1 MHESISIALLSQT
14 GETGRHLRDAL
25 MHVGTP
31 IVYEAAASDL
41 DRDALERSGARVVVV
56 NLDPD
61 VESHLDDVYALLD
74 DDRYNVIFNEAQVSS
89 QLSGWEQARWARHLV
104 AKITGAENADPPRPE
119 GAEAVPQRVV
129 ASAIAVAVDV
139 VASNEAFDE
148 PPAPAVAQAVPESMP
163 EPAIELKSAAPD
175 VADDFSDIV
184 SLLQEVE
191 PGPAPDSAPANDSA
205 KVDIDTM
212 FATVPMPVLDLSAF
226 DDEPDAID
234 VPDAVNVPTAVEV
247 SAAEFDDLSTLAFEA
262 IVVGEVETETE
273 VEIEIESGT
282 EAEPEAAAAV
292 DGGIGFGDLDDFADD
307 GAEDGPLL
315 DFSFDT
321 EPASPPAAVSA
332 RVKGAAP
339 ADMAADG
346 AGDIDWELLD
356 LDFADTPPS
365 SEEADSDEPVA
376 AVPAA
381 EIGSAFSWSLEEI
394 DDGESTPNAASPTA
408 QPAEFG
414 IETISASD
422 FLAPE
427 SQAPVPQTPLVELEL
442 VPIEEAMAPTVA
454 TLAHDNNGPGVWLDP
469 DAIKQQVVSN
479 VWVMGASIGGPE
491 AVREFLAELP
501 KDCPALFLLAQHMG
515 PEFVDIMAQQLARA
529 IQLTVR
535 TPTHGERVAHGDIVI
550 VPTTHRLRVNK
561 QGVILLELLPD
572 NTQGNRPSIDQ
583 VLNDVADAF
592 GANAGVIV
600 FSGMAEDAAEGSVY
614 LAGIGG
620 RVYVQDPDTCVI
632 SSMVDGVIETG
643 VVTFAG
649 SPKALAGKVM
659 GDLKMAA
666 RN

>member
-41 DRDALERSGARVVVV
+41 DREALERSGARVVVV

-74 DDRYNVIFNEAQVSS
+74 DERYNVIFNEAQVSS

-119 GAEAVPQRVV
+119 GAEAVPQRVIAPVVV
-129 ASAIAVAVDV
+129 AAVEVI
-139 VASNEAFDE
+139 ASNESFDE
-148 PPAPAVAQAVPESMP
+148 PPAPVVAQAAPELMT
-163 EPAIELKSAAPD
+163 EPAIELKPEAPE
-175 VADDFSDIV
+175 VADDFADIV

-191 PGPAPDSAPANDSA
+191 PEPVPDSAPIGNAVSA
-205 KVDIDTM
+205 DIDMM

-226 DDEPDAID
+226 DDEPRT
-234 VPDAVNVPTAVEV
+234 VNVPTPVDAP
-247 SAAEFDDLSTLAFEA
+247 AADIDDLSTVAFEA
-262 IVVGEVETETE
+262 IVIDETESEFEVEADADAD
-273 VEIEIESGT
+273 
-282 EAEPEAAAAV
+282 AEPEPLAAA
-292 DGGIGFGDLDDFADD
+292 DGGIGFGDLDDFAD
-307 GAEDGPLL
+307 GAAEDGPLL
-315 DFSFDT
+315 DLSFEV
-321 EPASPPAAVSA
+321 EPVRPAPAVSDPVQEA
-332 RVKGAAP
+332 VAA
-339 ADMAADG
+339 DEAADG
-346 AGDIDWELLD
+346 AGVVKLELLD
-356 LDFADTPPS
+356 LDFADTPPAS
-365 SEEADSDEPVA
+365 REANPDDQVA
-376 AVPAA
+376 AVPAV

-394 DDGESTPNAASPTA
+394 DEGESTPNAASPTA

-414 IETISASD
+414 IETISAAD

-427 SQAPVPQTPLVELEL
+427 AQAPVPQTPLVELEL
-442 VPIEEAMAPTVA
+442 VPIEEAMAPA
-454 TLAHDNNGPGVWLDP
+454 AAKSMHDNDGPGVWLDP
-469 DAIKQQVVSN
+469 DAAKKQVVSN

-561 QGVILLELLPD
+561 QGVILLELLPE

-649 SPKALAGKVM
+649 SPKALAGKVIS
-659 GDLKMAA
+659 DLKMAA

>member
-1 MHESISIALLSQT
+1 MHESIAIALLSQT
-14 GETGRHLRDAL
+14 GEAGRHLRDAL
-25 MHVGTP
+25 LHVGTP

-56 NLDPD
+56 NLDSE

-104 AKITGAENADPPRPE
+104 AKITGSENADPPRPE
-119 GAEAVPQRVV
+119 GAEAVPVREQPVLAAAAPV
-129 ASAIAVAVDV
+129 AEVLASDVQVELPQVEAAETIISVALQEP
-139 VASNEAFDE
+139 EAE
-148 PPAPAVAQAVPESMP
+148 
-163 EPAIELKSAAPD
+163 EPAASLQD
-175 VADDFSDIV
+175 GGDFADIV

-191 PGPAPDSAPANDSA
+191 PEPAQEATRAEVPVA
-205 KVDIDTM
+205 VDVDNL
-212 FATVPMPVLDLSAF
+212 FATVPMPVLDLSDF
-226 DDEPDAID
+226 DDALDEADA
-234 VPDAVNVPTAVEV
+234 PAP
-247 SAAEFDDLSTLAFEA
+247 AADPLATQAFEA
-262 IVVGEVETETE
+262 IVLV
-273 VEIEIESGT
+273 
-282 EAEPEAAAAV
+282 EAEAVPEEPVSA
-292 DGGIGFGDLDDFADD
+292 DGGLGFGDLDDFADE
-307 GAEDGPLL
+307 GA
-315 DFSFDT
+315 
-321 EPASPPAAVSA
+321 
-332 RVKGAAP
+332 
-339 ADMAADG
+339 G
-346 AGDIDWELLD
+346 AGDMPEISFEPESRGPAPVVVDVAEEAAAADLAAVDPGVVRLELLD
-356 LDFADTPPS
+356 LELADAPAQVDAIGA
-365 SEEADSDEPVA
+365 EEVA

-381 EIGSAFSWSLEEI
+381 DVGSAFSWTLEDLDEG
-394 DDGESTPNAASPTA
+394 DSATQAAAPVA

-414 IETISASD
+414 IETISAAD
-422 FLAPE
+422 FLAPG
-427 SQAPVPQTPLVELEL
+427 SQAEVPQTPLVELEL
-442 VPIEEAMAPTVA
+442 VPIEEAMAPSVA
-454 TLAHDNNGPGVWLDP
+454 ASTHDNDGPGTWLDP
-469 DAIKQQVVSN
+469 DAVKQVVNN

-561 QGVILLELLPD
+561 QGVVLLEALPGSD
-572 NTQGNRPSIDQ
+572 HGNRPSIDQ

-592 GANAGVIV
+592 GSKAGVIV
-600 FSGMAEDAAEGSVY
+600 FSGMAEDAAEGSRY

-659 GDLKMAA
+659 GDLKMATKH
-666 RN
+666 